1 MLIPILL
8 WTLALLLVAV
18 GVAGTVMPGLPGTV
32 LVLAG
37 LILAAWMDGFSR
49 VGAGS
54 VAVLVGLTL
63 LAYAAGF
70 IAGALGAKRSGAST
84 QAAAG
89 AGLGALVGL
98 FFGIAGV
105 LIGPFLGA
113 VLGELSLRGNLERVG
128 RAGIGAWLGMIVG
141 TAVKVSFTTCSP
153 AAATRAFPDEMRQ
166 MRNEV
171 RGGSEGRNPLC
182 RRFELHYAI
191 YL

>member
-1 MLIPILL
+1 MLISILL

-37 LILAAWMDGFSR
+37 LVLAAWMDGFSR
-49 VGAGS
+49 VGAAT

-63 LAYAAGF
+63 LAYAADV
-70 IAGALGAKRSGAST
+70 IAGALGAKRSGASAR
-84 QAAAG
+84 AAAG

-113 VLGELSLRGNLERVG
+113 VLGELSLHGSLGKAG
-128 RAGIGAWLGMIVG
+128 RAGIGAWLGMAVG

-153 AAATRAFPDEMRQ
+153 AAATRAFPDGMR
-166 MRNEV
+166 
-171 RGGSEGRNPLC
+171 
-182 RRFELHYAI
+182 
-191 YL
+191 

>member
-1 MLIPILL
+1 MLISILL

-18 GVAGTVMPGLPGTV
+18 GVAGTVIPGLPGTV

-63 LAYAAGF
+63 LAYAADF

-84 QAAAG
+84 RAAAG

-113 VLGELSLRGNLERVG
+113 VLGELSLHGNLERAG
-128 RAGIGAWLGMIVG
+128 RAGIGAWLGMAVG
-141 TAVKVSFTTCSP
+141 TAVKVSLVFMMI
-153 AAATRAFPDEMRQ
+153 AVFLLAWF
-166 MRNEV
+166 
-171 RGGSEGRNPLC
+171 
-182 RRFELHYAI
+182 F
-191 YL
+191 